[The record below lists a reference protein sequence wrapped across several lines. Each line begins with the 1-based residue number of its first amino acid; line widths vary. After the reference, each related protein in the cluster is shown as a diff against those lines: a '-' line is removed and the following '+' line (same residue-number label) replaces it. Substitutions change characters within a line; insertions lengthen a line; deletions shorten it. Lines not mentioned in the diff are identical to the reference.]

1 MSINFTKKHVNKIIN
16 LIKKHKNNKNIE
28 FECRFFN
35 NKKSTFDKN
44 IFNKIGY
51 YLTGNKSNGN
61 LGLKSKTVT
70 SLDII
75 DDVNRKRI
83 SILGEN
89 NVKRYWEF
97 ESIDNINDD
106 NIITIQKV
114 LKENVDL
121 NEFGVRFSVN
131 EEKNISNFEKILNS
145 SNNKTFRLKNRY
157 EIFTEDGLIR
167 YDLTQVRQYKGK
179 SFKNIN
185 PDKLNRTYEIEMEI
199 LNPDKFN
206 QMNTL
211 TNSLLKNIYM
221 ILRIIRN
228 NNNILGKS
236 KINSVINNY
245 MKCIGKNNKS
255 NKQKDHFI
263 AANPVTIQ
271 IENLEKKSYVNNL
284 YNNYAVTLKAD
295 GERRLLYV
303 DRDDGEVYL
312 IDINFN
318 IYKIDMNLKNWI
330 DTIIE
335 CEYVKEGKELLLY
348 DIMFYKGK
356 DIRLNQLKT
365 PTKRVNGRKGRLD
378 YLNDFLKS
386 NKKEKRLVL
395 KQYYFSKLKDGSDI
409 FQKAAECWESRKTKV
424 YHVDGLIFVPIKEH
438 YPLHSGAW
446 YSLFKWKPVHLNSID
461 FLVKTLK
468 DENDNDAIN
477 ADIKDSLMP
486 DGFIQKINCQFKT
499 LKLFVGGKKY
509 NNNKKDQ

>member
-1 MSINFTKKHVNKIIN
+1 MSLNVDSLII
-16 LIKKHKNNKNIE
+16 
-28 FECRFFN
+28 
-35 NKKSTFDKN
+35 KKSTFDKN

-51 YLTGNKSNGN
+51 YLTGNKANGN

-167 YDLTQVRQYKGK
+167 YDLTQVRLYKGK

-228 NNNILGKS
+228 NNNILGKT

-271 IENLEKKSYVNNL
+271 IENLEKKL
-284 YNNYAVTLKAD
+284 
-295 GERRLLYV
+295 
-303 DRDDGEVYL
+303 
-312 IDINFN
+312 
-318 IYKIDMNLKNWI
+318 
-330 DTIIE
+330 
-335 CEYVKEGKELLLY
+335 C
-348 DIMFYKGK
+348 
-356 DIRLNQLKT
+356 
-365 PTKRVNGRKGRLD
+365 
-378 YLNDFLKS
+378 
-386 NKKEKRLVL
+386 
-395 KQYYFSKLKDGSDI
+395 
-409 FQKAAECWESRKTKV
+409 
-424 YHVDGLIFVPIKEH
+424 
-438 YPLHSGAW
+438 
-446 YSLFKWKPVHLNSID
+446 
-461 FLVKTLK
+461 
-468 DENDNDAIN
+468 
-477 ADIKDSLMP
+477 
-486 DGFIQKINCQFKT
+486 
-499 LKLFVGGKKY
+499 
-509 NNNKKDQ
+509 